1 MRKLIFVIL
10 TIIINFQSRVF
21 AAPSTWIF
29 WSCVTDYQVIR
40 KWDLTID
47 TIPCVIS
54 ELIDVMMW
62 IAWTISVIF
71 IIIWA
76 YQMLFGSLSK
86 DNAKW
91 KQTII
96 FAITWFVLASFS
108 WLIIKFILDNLG
120 WSA

>member
-1 MRKLIFVIL
+1 MKKIIFAITFIL
-10 TIIINFQSRVF
+10 SNFQTKVF
-21 AAPSTWIF
+21 AAQWTWVF
-29 WSCVTDYQVIR
+29 WGCRSIDQIR
-40 KWDLTID
+40 KGDIVMD
-47 TIPCVIS
+47 TIPCMIS
-54 ELIDVMMW
+54 ELINIMMG

-76 YQMLFGSLSK
+76 YQMLFWSLSK

-96 FAITWFVLASFS
+96 YAITWFVLASFS

-120 WSA
+120 

>member
-10 TIIINFQSRVF
+10 TIIINFQARVF
-21 AAPSTWIF
+21 AAQGTWVF
-29 WSCVTDYQVIR
+29 WSCLSITEIR
-40 KWDLTID
+40 EWSATID

-76 YQMLFGSLSK
+76 YQMLFWSLSK